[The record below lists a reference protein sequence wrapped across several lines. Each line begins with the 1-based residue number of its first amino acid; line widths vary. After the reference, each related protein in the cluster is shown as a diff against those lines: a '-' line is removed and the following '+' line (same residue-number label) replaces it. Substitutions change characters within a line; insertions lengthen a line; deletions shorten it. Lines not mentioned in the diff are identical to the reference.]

1 MECTIPEGHV
11 PGRKL
16 IWDAHDGRK
25 VQLNVPDDATPGQVI
40 EFEVPESCLP
50 PSKAA
55 EAPAAPAPAPAP
67 ATTARPAV
75 EWRAATAPAASPRAA
90 PVLT

>member
-1 MECTIPEGHV
+1 MPAPGMVTMECTIPEGHV

-55 EAPAAPAPAPAP
+55 EA
-67 ATTARPAV
+67 RK
-75 EWRAATAPAASPRAA
+75 RSQR
-90 PVLT
+90 L